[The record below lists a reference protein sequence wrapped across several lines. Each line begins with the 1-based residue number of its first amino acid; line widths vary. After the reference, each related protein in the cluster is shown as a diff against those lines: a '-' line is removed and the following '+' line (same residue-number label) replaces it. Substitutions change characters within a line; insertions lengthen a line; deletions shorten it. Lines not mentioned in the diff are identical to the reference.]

1 MTTEQQ
7 NDKLNIVIRNEQDA
21 YDFLRKI
28 YEKELGDDVSKLHI
42 QFEGWPNVQVKLTG
56 KKYQSTI
63 TPSIMKAFL
72 KLQDGLYKAYA
83 LAVYADSKHRLTDK
97 EKKSLELVIKV
108 SQGSSDFFDNLDI
121 NETLNNLLQNMN
133 SEHLLVAI
141 IFGLL
146 CYLGRDCY
154 QFYLDSKKEAQAAE
168 LMANSKKESEEHL
181 ERMTDKLLAEQKA
194 NREFMQSL
202 IQQKPELEEIAIE
215 ARETQREFFKQ
226 VSDADKI
233 EIQGI
238 TVTGEEAKKLGTKPR
253 MPPARQFNEIRLDGM
268 YRIINVNTE
277 LESGFKVKIRNESSG
292 QELIAEVQEGT
303 FEEEYKQA
311 IQNGT
316 FEKRPVELTINAKQ
330 KVKDGS
336 ISDAVIIKAVL
347 HQKQNNH

>member
-1 MTTEQQ
+1 MTIEQQ
-7 NDKLNIVIRNEQDA
+7 NDKLDIVIRNEQDA

-56 KKYQSTI
+56 EKYQSTI

-97 EKKSLELVIKV
+97 EKKALELVIKV
-108 SQGSSDFFDNLDI
+108 SQGSSNFFDNFDI

-133 SEHLLVAI
+133 SEHLLIAI

-146 CYLGRDCY
+146 CYFGRDFY
-154 QFYLDSKKEAQAAE
+154 QSYLDSKKEAQAAE

-226 VSDADKI
+226 TSDAEKI
-233 EIQGI
+233 NIQGVE
-238 TVTGEEAKKLGTKPR
+238 VTGEQAKELAKKKR
-253 MPPARQFNEIRLDGM
+253 MPPAREFEEIRLDGM
-268 YRIINVNTE
+268 YRILNVNTE
-277 LESGFKVKIRNESSG
+277 LDTGFKVSIRNEASG
-292 QELIAEVQEGT
+292 QELIAEVQDNT
-303 FEEEYKQA
+303 FQSQYKKA
-311 IQNGT
+311 IEIAT
-316 FEKRPVELTINAKQ
+316 FEKRPVELNINAKQ
-330 KVKDGS
+330 KVANGLIYD
-336 ISDAVIIKAVL
+336 VVVIKAVL
-347 HQKQNNH
+347 HKQAK